1 MNTQQQNLGF
11 LLADVV
17 RLMRRAF
24 SRRLGDNPITLNE
37 ARALAYIGRN
47 HGLRQIDLAEMLEI
61 QPIQV
66 ARLIDRLAE
75 MKLVERLPVPGDRRA
90 YHIHLL
96 PAAGDVLASFEKVAN
111 VVRQEAMAG
120 LSGEQLD
127 MMLEGLTH
135 IRNNL
140 NQR

>member
-1 MNTQQQNLGF
+1 MKTKQQNLGF

-17 RLMRRAF
+17 RLMRRSF
-24 SRRLGDNPITLNE
+24 SHQMGDSPITLNE
-37 ARALAYIGRN
+37 ARALAYIGRD

-66 ARLIDRLAE
+66 ARLIDKLAHL
-75 MKLVERLPVPGDRRA
+75 KLVERLPVPGDRRA

-96 PAAGDVLASFEKVAN
+96 PAAGEVLASFEKLAN
-111 VVRQEAMAG
+111 VMRQEAMAG
-120 LSGEQLD
+120 LSSEQLD
-127 MMLEGLTH
+127 MMLAGLTH